1 MTESP
6 KNPDRWTTVLKKALQ
21 WAIALAAYAFLIY
34 TLCTFDHYPDL
45 LRLFRQTSAP
55 HFLAL
60 TACLL
65 LMPVNLLLEAWK
77 WQTLLK
83 TIEPLTLRNA
93 FRQVCYGMAGAFV
106 TPYRIGDY
114 PSRVLLLRDKK
125 HYLPAISMAAVGS
138 IALTAVI
145 LMLGLPA
152 FALSFTNYQALFTG
166 DSRRYLWLTMLL
178 LGLLLLLLALTPVIG
193 KRYNIKYSDC
203 GIILLQSL
211 LRYICFSLQLWLI
224 LYACGVQL
232 PFMVALVSIPLYYL
246 FVTVTPNMP
255 AADIGIRGAWA
266 VLVFG
271 QYMHDVQANI
281 IMATTCLWFINTLL
295 PVLFGAVGIRCSKSA

>member
-1 MTESP
+1 MTESQ
-6 KNPDRWTTVLKKALQ
+6 KNPNRWTTVLKKALQ

-34 TLCTFDHYPDL
+34 TLCTFDHYPDI
-45 LRLFRQTSAP
+45 LRLFRQASAT

-60 TACLL
+60 TACFL

-83 TIEPLTLRNA
+83 TIEPLTIRNA

-114 PSRVLLLRDKK
+114 PSRVLLLKDKK
-125 HYLPAISMAAVGS
+125 HYLPAITMAAVGS

-145 LMLGLPA
+145 LMLGIPA
-152 FALSFTNYQALFTG
+152 FALSFTNYQVFSTWN
-166 DSRRYLWLTMLL
+166 SQTYLWLISMLL
-178 LGLLLLLLALTPVIG
+178 CILLLVLALVPFMG
-193 KRYNIKYSDC
+193 KRYGIKYSDC

-211 LRYICFSLQLWLI
+211 LRYICFSLQLWLT
-224 LYACGVQL
+224 LAACGVVL
-232 PFMVALVSIPLYYL
+232 PPLVALVSIPLYYL

-271 QYMHDVQANI
+271 QYIHDVQANI
-281 IMATTCLWFINTLL
+281 ILATTCLWLINTLL
-295 PVLFGAVGIRCSKSA
+295 PVLLGAVGIKCLKSA

>member
-1 MTESP
+1 MVAREV
-6 KNPDRWTTVLKKALQ
+6 NTTLKKVLQ
-21 WAIALAAYAFLIY
+21 WAIMLAAYAFLIY
-34 TLCTFDHYPDL
+34 TLCSFDHYSDFL
-45 LRLFRQTSAP
+45 LFFRQASAL
-55 HFLAL
+55 HYLAL
-60 TACLL
+60 VACLL

-83 TIEPLTLRNA
+83 PIEPTTLREA
-93 FRQVCYGMAGAFV
+93 FRQVCYGMSGAFV

-114 PSRVLLLRDKK
+114 PARVLLLKDKT
-125 HYLPAISMAAVGS
+125 HYLPAIAMAAVGS
-138 IALTAVI
+138 VALTAVI
-145 LMLGLPA
+145 LMLGIPA
-152 FALSFTNYQALFTG
+152 FALSFTNYQAFSTWN
-166 DSRRYLWLTMLL
+166 SQTYLWLISLL
-178 LGLLLLLLALTPVIG
+178 LCILLLVLALVPFMG
-193 KRYNIKYSDC
+193 KRYGIKYSDC

-211 LRYICFSLQLWLI
+211 FRYICFSLQLWLI
-224 LYACGVQL
+224 LYACGVL
-232 PFMVALVSIPLYYL
+232 LSPMVAIVSIPLYYL

-295 PVLFGAVGIRCSKSA
+295 PVLFGAVGIKCSKSA

>member
-1 MTESP
+1 MAAREVNTI
-6 KNPDRWTTVLKKALQ
+6 LKKVLQ
-21 WAIALAAYAFLIY
+21 WAIMLAAYAFLIY
-34 TLCTFDHYPDL
+34 TLCSFDHYSDFL
-45 LRLFRQTSAP
+45 LFFRQTSAL
-55 HFLAL
+55 HYLAL
-60 TACLL
+60 VACLL

-83 TIEPLTLRNA
+83 TVEPQTLRNA

-114 PSRVLLLRDKK
+114 PSRVLLLKDKN
-125 HYLPAISMAAVGS
+125 HYLPAITMAAVGS
-138 IALTAVI
+138 VALTAVI
-145 LMLGLPA
+145 LMLGIPA
-152 FALSFTNYQALFTG
+152 FALSFTNYQAFSTWN
-166 DSRRYLWLTMLL
+166 SQTYLWLISLL
-178 LGLLLLLLALTPVIG
+178 LCILLLVLLLVPLMG
-193 KRYNIKYSDC
+193 KRYSIKYSDC

-224 LYACGVQL
+224 LYACGVKL
-232 PFMVALVSIPLYYL
+232 PLMVALVSIPLYYL

-271 QYMHDVQANI
+271 QYMHDVQAHI

-295 PVLFGAVGIRCSKSA
+295 PVLFGAVGIKCSKSA

>member
-6 KNPDRWTTVLKKALQ
+6 KNPNRWTTVLKKALQ

-60 TACLL
+60 VACFL
-65 LMPVNLLLEAWK
+65 LMPLNLLLEAWK

-83 TIEPLTLRNA
+83 PIEPITFREA
-93 FRQVCYGMAGAFV
+93 FRQVCYGMTGAFV

-114 PSRVLLLRDKK
+114 PSRILLLKDKN
-125 HYLPAISMAAVGS
+125 HYLPAITMAAVGS

-145 LMLGLPA
+145 LMLGIPA
-152 FALSFTNYQALFTG
+152 FALSFTNYQAFSTWN
-166 DSRRYLWLTMLL
+166 SQTYLWLISLL
-178 LGLLLLLLALTPVIG
+178 LCILLLVLALVPFMG
-193 KRYNIKYSDC
+193 KRYSIKYSDC

-211 LRYICFSLQLWLI
+211 LRYICFSLQLWLL

-266 VLVFG
+266 IVVFG

-281 IMATTCLWFINTLL
+281 IMATTCLWLINTLL
-295 PVLFGAVGIRCSKSA
+295 PVLFGAVGVRCSRSA

>member
-1 MTESP
+1 MAAREVNTI
-6 KNPDRWTTVLKKALQ
+6 LKKVLQ
-21 WAIALAAYAFLIY
+21 WAIMLAAYAFLIY
-34 TLCTFDHYPDL
+34 TLCSFDHYSDFL
-45 LRLFRQTSAP
+45 LFFRQTSAL
-55 HFLAL
+55 HYLAL
-60 TACLL
+60 VACLL

-83 TIEPLTLRNA
+83 TVEPQTLRNA

-114 PSRVLLLRDKK
+114 PSRVLLLKDKN
-125 HYLPAISMAAVGS
+125 HYLPAITMAAVGS
-138 IALTAVI
+138 VALTAVI
-145 LMLGLPA
+145 LMLGIPA
-152 FALSFTNYQALFTG
+152 FALSFTNYQAFSTWN
-166 DSRRYLWLTMLL
+166 SQTYLWLISLL
-178 LGLLLLLLALTPVIG
+178 LCILLLVLLLVPLMG
-193 KRYNIKYSDC
+193 KRYSIKYSDC

-211 LRYICFSLQLWLI
+211 FRYICFSLQLWLI
-224 LYACGVQL
+224 LYACGVKL
-232 PFMVALVSIPLYYL
+232 PLMVALVSIPLYYL

-271 QYMHDVQANI
+271 QYMHDVQAHI

-295 PVLFGAVGIRCSKSA
+295 PVLFGAVGIKCSKSA

>member
-1 MTESP
+1 MTERQKYP
-6 KNPDRWTTVLKKALQ
+6 NQWTTVLEKALQ

-45 LRLFRQTSAP
+45 LRLFRQASAT

-60 TACLL
+60 TACFL

-83 TIEPLTLRNA
+83 TIEPQTLRNA
-93 FRQVCYGMAGAFV
+93 FQQVCYGMAGAFV

-114 PSRVLLLRDKK
+114 PVRVLLLKDKN

-152 FALSFTNYQALFTG
+152 FALSFTNYQALFTENT
-166 DSRRYLWLTMLL
+166 RTYLWLTMLL
-178 LGLLLLLLALTPVIG
+178 LGLFLLLLALAPIVG
-193 KRYNIKYSDC
+193 KRYGIKYSDC

-211 LRYICFSLQLWLI
+211 LRYFCFSLQLWLT
-224 LYACGVQL
+224 LAACGVVL
-232 PFMVALVSIPLYYL
+232 PPLVALVSIPLYYL

-271 QYMHDVQANI
+271 QYIHDVQANI
-281 IMATTCLWFINTLL
+281 ILATTCLWLINTLL
-295 PVLFGAVGIRCSKSA
+295 PVLLGAVAIKCLKSA